1 MRYSIFFVLILLFSI
16 FFGDLLAQRRP
27 TLEPTRRPTHAPSP
41 APTSLPTS
49 VPTSA
54 PTEAVVA
61 ANEFGSKSVI
71 ALCVIGAFQPIIGVI
86 VLNLLPLI

>member
-1 MRYSIFFVLILLFSI
+1 MRYSIFFILILLSI
-16 FFGDLLAQRRP
+16 FFVELLAQRRP
-27 TLEPTRRPTHAPSP
+27 TLEPTRRPTQSPSP

-54 PTEAVVA
+54 PTKAVVA
-61 ANEFGSKSVI
+61 ANEFGSQTVI